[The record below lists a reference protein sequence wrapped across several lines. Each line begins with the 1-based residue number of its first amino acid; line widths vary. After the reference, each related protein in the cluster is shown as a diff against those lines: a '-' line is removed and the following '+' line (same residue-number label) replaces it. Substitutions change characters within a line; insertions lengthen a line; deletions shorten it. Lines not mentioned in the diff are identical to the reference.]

1 MQTRTTTVPR
11 ARFWTIGP
19 NGHAVKL
26 TLSPGHSLRWS
37 QIALDGRP
45 ITRTWRHYR
54 LADGRLPASKIVAFE
69 HACGAYYVSEYLAG
83 GAGRIV
89 IRLPAGHPADAEE
102 LAGLQE
108 HLAES
113 LTLLIRCYRGRAS
126 IEETQREL
134 TATLQA
140 MAWHR
145 ANVAQLTQPG
155 LDLGGDDD
163 E

>member
-1 MQTRTTTVPR
+1 MSIPR
-11 ARFWTIGP
+11 RSAHWKPRDLREALR
-19 NGHAVKL
+19 AVKDHGRERHQL
-26 TLSPGHSLRWS
+26 SAERLADLLDVTVDTLYKW
-37 QIALDGRP
+37 
-45 ITRTWRHYR
+45 

-69 HACGAYYVSEYLAG
+69 HACGAHYVSEYLAG